1 MVLVDLPNFIELII
15 KVDCSLLGLIVVLIT
30 KVNLVLRRLVN
41 GIVVLRRLVKMSFP
55 TSHLI
60 ARSESIVSALR
71 ESLDC

>member
-1 MVLVDLPNFIELII
+1 M
-15 KVDCSLLGLIVVLIT
+15 VLIT